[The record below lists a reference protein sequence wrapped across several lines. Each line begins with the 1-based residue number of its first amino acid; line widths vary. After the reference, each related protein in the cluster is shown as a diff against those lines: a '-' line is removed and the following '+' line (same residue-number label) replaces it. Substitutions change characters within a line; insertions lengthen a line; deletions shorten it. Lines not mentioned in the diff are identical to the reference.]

1 MDAGSDMGIA
11 LQPDASR
18 YTWGH
23 FIEDVAARHG
33 DRTVIRFEGRDISA
47 NDLLADARTLAKAL
61 AALGV
66 TKGMRVAVHM
76 ANRPEFAVASFAV
89 AMLGAVLVP
98 VNTFSTKDERA
109 YILRHSDSAVLLFQ
123 HHLLKHD
130 FLDELLAILP
140 ELAAGDGPL
149 HCDRVPH
156 LRHAVA
162 LGLDARRGR
171 VQAWDDFIAR
181 GAVFPDAVLD
191 AMIAE
196 VYPAD
201 DGCIIYTSGTTSRP
215 KGVLH
220 MQRAAVIQSWLIAD
234 EMRFTPEDRV
244 WTTYPFFWSAGIC
257 MALGATIGAGATLVL
272 QETFEPGAALRCL
285 VEERANATQAWPHQA
300 KAMAEHPLYR
310 ELDLSHIDKQVYR
323 LQPDIPPEE
332 DLWGTQGSFGMTET
346 FTFTANL
353 PADAPVALRNGT
365 SGKPRAG
372 MTVRILDPA
381 TGEPLAVGEEG
392 EIAVKGLTLM
402 RGYYKVDPEATF
414 DADGYYHSA
423 DGGFLDADGYVHW
436 NGRLSNLIKTGGAN
450 VSPTE
455 IEESLLGF
463 PNMRTGIPFGA
474 PHPTLGEVI
483 VLCAVAIEGTTL
495 DEAAILAFLKKKLAA
510 YKLPKKVVMFTE
522 ADLDFTGNQ
531 KIQVNKLVDK
541 ALARLRDEAA
551 IIEGVDYGAF
561 LLDDSGAG

>member
-1 MDAGSDMGIA
+1 MKPGNDMGIT

-33 DRTVIRFEGRDISA
+33 DRTVLRFEGRDISA
-47 NDLLADARTLAKAL
+47 NQLLAESRALAKAL
-61 AALGV
+61 ATLGV
-66 TKGMRVAVHM
+66 SKGMRVAVHM

-89 AMLGAVLVP
+89 AMLGAVLAP
-98 VNTFSTKDERA
+98 VNTFTTRDERE

-123 HHLLKHD
+123 RHLLKYD
-130 FLDELLAILP
+130 FLEELFEILP
-140 ELAAGDGPL
+140 ELAEGKRPL
-149 HCDRVPH
+149 YCDRTPQ

-162 LGLDARRGR
+162 FGLDNNSGQVR
-171 VQAWDDFIAR
+171 AWDDFIA
-181 GAVFPDAVLD
+181 GGTDFPDAVLD

-196 VYPAD
+196 VHPAD

-272 QETFEPGAALRCL
+272 QETFEPGAALQCL
-285 VEERANATQAWPHQA
+285 VDEKANATQAWPHQA

-310 ELDLSHIDKQVYR
+310 ELDLSHIDKEVYR
-323 LQPDIPPEE
+323 LQPDIQPEE

-353 PADAPVALRNGT
+353 PADAPVELRNGT
-365 SGKPRAG
+365 SGKLRAG
-372 MTVRILDPA
+372 MTVRILDPE
-381 TGEPLAVGEEG
+381 TGEPLPDGEEG

-402 RGYYKVDPEATF
+402 RGYYKVDPEATL
-414 DADGYYHSA
+414 DADGFYHSA

-450 VSPTE
+450 VSPME

-483 VLCAVAIEGTTL
+483 VLCAVAIEGSIL
-495 DEAAILAFLKKKLAA
+495 DESEILAFLKEKLAT
-510 YKLPKKVVMFTE
+510 YKLPKKVLMFTE
-522 ADLDFTGNQ
+522 AELDFTGNQ
-531 KIQVNKLVDK
+531 KIQVNKLIDK
-541 ALARLRDEAA
+541 ALARLRDEA
-551 IIEGVDYGAF
+551 IEIDGVNYGEY
-561 LLDDSGAG
+561 LVQSSQGN